1 MSEIQAGDNNTENS
15 GNSNKKTRKIKSNG
29 SGIKTNSTMKEFYS
43 NLTTPVFLCTANE
56 ILWHNSAA
64 DVLFKNCRFRQYI
77 LQFDKSKK
85 ETSKVFICDDQY
97 YKILIRPFNGTFF
110 LEVIDQ
116 WSLSS
121 TVDFALS
128 SFEAP
133 AVLDTVARNASHQ
146 IFQAINALSKVL
158 EETSDTSNLKHL
170 DHIANAVHC
179 VLRATNLYNEYSQLE
194 RGTIDS
200 EIVDIFGEIDALCS
214 TVNSLMQK
222 TDIAFSWVVPDEKVF
237 CDIDMHK
244 FSFSLFHLICNAYMF
259 TAPKNEVKVVAKKL
273 GNNSISVEI
282 IDKGAGISP
291 EIINKIT
298 TPYFSYSSAT
308 GDIAGCGLGL
318 TYASVFV
325 AKAGGALT
333 ISSENGETVV
343 SIMMPIV
350 ELTDSDGLASHVVDY
365 KIGKYHYMISTMSTV
380 MLDF

>member
-15 GNSNKKTRKIKSNG
+15 GNSNKKTRKIKSKG

-259 TAPKNEVKVVAKKL
+259 TAPKN
-273 GNNSISVEI
+273 
-282 IDKGAGISP
+282 
-291 EIINKIT
+291 
-298 TPYFSYSSAT
+298 
-308 GDIAGCGLGL
+308 
-318 TYASVFV
+318 
-325 AKAGGALT
+325 
-333 ISSENGETVV
+333 
-343 SIMMPIV
+343 
-350 ELTDSDGLASHVVDY
+350 
-365 KIGKYHYMISTMSTV
+365 
-380 MLDF
+380 